1 MNKAGQVFEDNEHL
15 VPIHHYAAVDGVS
28 SKIDT
33 AVNSAKAAKPSIM
46 QFSSHKEDVK
56 PLLCTRTSTP
66 SKDKF
71 LDPANNVQNGFNA
84 NEIRQ
89 AFLRFFVTML
99 VDYQQYIIGNK
110 KENEETAERKPS
122 YFSSHFSV
130 RNSKALNSSSHH
142 SVYSSTVF
150 NGEEYL
156 QTHDDLF
163 LRRLYV
169 Y

>member
-1 MNKAGQVFEDNEHL
+1 MFDENEHL
-15 VPIHHYAAVDGVS
+15 VPIRYYAAVDGVS

-33 AVNSAKAAKPSIM
+33 PSNPSKVAKSSIM
-46 QFSSHKEDVK
+46 QFSSHKEDTK
-56 PLLCTRTSTP
+56 PLLCTRTSTL

-71 LDPANNVQNGFNA
+71 LDPVNNVQSGFNA

-110 KENEETAERKPS
+110 KENEEEVERKQS
-122 YFSSHFSV
+122 YFNSHFSM
-130 RNSKALNSSSHH
+130 RGNKPLNNSSHH

-163 LRRLYV
+163 LRRL
-169 Y
+169 